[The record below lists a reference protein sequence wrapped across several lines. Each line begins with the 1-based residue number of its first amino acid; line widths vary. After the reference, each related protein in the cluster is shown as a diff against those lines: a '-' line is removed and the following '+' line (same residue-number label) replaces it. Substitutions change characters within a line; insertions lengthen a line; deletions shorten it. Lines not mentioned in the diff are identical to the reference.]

1 MRFANH
7 VLIIAESSDALKKK
21 KTNDSKR
28 GKFQATRFEDEE
40 QSNKT
45 NVQF

>member
-7 VLIIAESSDALKKK
+7 VLIIAESSDALKK
-21 KTNDSKR
+21 NDSKR